1 MTTGKAVNIGDLC
14 QTKNREKPLDA
25 FEILTQSLQVE
36 KPLRKLKSESFQP
49 TKDDINKLKQND
61 GQTTLEEIDDI
72 TPKRAKRSIRA
83 K

>member
-49 TKDDINKLKQND
+49 TQSTDKKIDFFHRTIN
-61 GQTTLEEIDDI
+61 GQRI
-72 TPKRAKRSIRA
+72 
-83 K
+83 